1 MPMVSYRC
9 DYDGPYFVQI
19 MDHFIFTLWLHHGP
33 YCHIIITETIKKK
46 QYNLAPLAQSK
57 GGRGK

>member
-9 DYDGPYFVQI
+9 DYDGHYFVQI

-33 YCHIIITETIKKK
+33 YCHIIITETIKKTI
-46 QYNLAPLAQSK
+46 QPWTFGSIS
-57 GGRGK
+57 GE